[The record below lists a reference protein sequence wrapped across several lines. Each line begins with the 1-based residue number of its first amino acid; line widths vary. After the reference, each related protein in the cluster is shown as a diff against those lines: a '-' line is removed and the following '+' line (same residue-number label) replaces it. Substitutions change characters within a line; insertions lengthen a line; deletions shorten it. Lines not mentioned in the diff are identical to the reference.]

1 MYNSKRFKNYTSLLL
16 LQIRRQLLKVKL
28 SLFQT
33 LLHFKFIA
41 SMELRYK
48 QVGPLY
54 VSGKL
59 PTYPSPDPTFCP
71 KGKVRV
77 NVGLWEGDSKV
88 TQGRRVTLPAESNS
102 ARVCMGKTL
111 TPLSK
116 PPALA
121 KLGLVTRALA
131 HALIFSP

>member
-33 LLHFKFIA
+33 LLHFEFIA

-77 NVGLWEGDSKV
+77 NVGLWEGDSKSV
-88 TQGRRVTLPAESNS
+88 RSRFMTKSYP
-102 ARVCMGKTL
+102 GKKGH
-111 TPLSK
+111 PLSRV
-116 PPALA
+116 
-121 KLGLVTRALA
+121 KLSESLYG
-131 HALIFSP
+131 

>member
-33 LLHFKFIA
+33 LLHVKFIA

-54 VSGKL
+54 VSRKL

-77 NVGLWEGDSKV
+77 NVGLWEGDSKSV
-88 TQGRRVTLPAESNS
+88 RSRFMTKS
-102 ARVCMGKTL
+102 
-111 TPLSK
+111 
-116 PPALA
+116 
-121 KLGLVTRALA
+121 
-131 HALIFSP
+131 

>member
-16 LQIRRQLLKVKL
+16 LQIGRQLLKGKL

-77 NVGLWEGDSKV
+77 NVGLWEGDSKSV
-88 TQGRRVTLPAESNS
+88 RSRFMTKSYP
-102 ARVCMGKTL
+102 GKKGH
-111 TPLSK
+111 PLSRV
-116 PPALA
+116 
-121 KLGLVTRALA
+121 KLSESLYG
-131 HALIFSP
+131 